1 MLQAAPSSPP
11 HARLP
16 APIQAPSFAQPI
28 AASAAPQAIALL
40 ADARASLDR
49 DIGLARLYL
58 DRLSALLTHGQYPP
72 SHDSLLIPERS
83 PQPSS
88 AAHGLAVRGG
98 LAGWQKRRVIEHI
111 ERYLETSLLTNDLAA
126 IARLSN
132 GHFSRAFKISMGETP
147 HSFIIRCRIRRAQ
160 MLMLETSDTLSQI
173 ACACGLTDQAHLTRL
188 FRRVVGTT
196 PMIWRR
202 AWRQPE

>member
-1 MLQAAPSSPP
+1 MLQASPLSPP
-11 HARLP
+11 AAVPL
-16 APIQAPSFAQPI
+16 
-28 AASAAPQAIALL
+28 AASAAPQAMALL

-58 DRLSALLTHGQYPP
+58 DRLSALLIVGQNPEG
-72 SHDSLLIPERS
+72 HDSLLIPER
-83 PQPSS
+83 PIECS
-88 AAHGLAVRGG
+88 AAKHNEAMRGG

-111 ERYLETSLLTNDLAA
+111 ERYLDTSLLTDDLAA

-132 GHFSRAFKISMGETP
+132 GHFSRAFKISIGETP

-160 MLMLETSDTLSQI
+160 MLMLETPDTLSQI

-188 FRRVVGTT
+188 FRRIVGTT

-202 AWRQPE
+202 TWQQPV